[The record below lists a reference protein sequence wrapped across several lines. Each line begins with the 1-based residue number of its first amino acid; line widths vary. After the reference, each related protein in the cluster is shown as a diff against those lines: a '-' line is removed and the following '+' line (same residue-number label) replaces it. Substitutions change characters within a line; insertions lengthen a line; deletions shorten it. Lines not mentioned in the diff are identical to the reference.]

1 MCASFA
7 PGLECVVDPVIQNQQ
22 GPMGKVL
29 RQRGDAL
36 RDAGSDGV
44 VSVCHCVCDLKV
56 GGAAHRSGAIM
67 DKSGRPRVAIS
78 HPQKPQKPS

>member
-1 MCASFA
+1 
-7 PGLECVVDPVIQNQQ
+7 
-22 GPMGKVL
+22 
-29 RQRGDAL
+29 L